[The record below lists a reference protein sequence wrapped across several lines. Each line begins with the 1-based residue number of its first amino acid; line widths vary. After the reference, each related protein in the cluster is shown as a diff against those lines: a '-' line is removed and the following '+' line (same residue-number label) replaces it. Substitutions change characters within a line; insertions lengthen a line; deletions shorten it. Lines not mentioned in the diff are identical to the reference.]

1 MTDNYGLKSA
11 QYAHRSTKVLRH
23 LMHAAVVLL
32 AACLVL
38 AAPATAWEADTRW
51 YDTNLWAD
59 EYVISTADELAGLA
73 VIANTEHQFGGKTVK
88 LGADI
93 DLENQEWTPIG
104 IWDDSSDFP
113 ECFSGVFDGQGHT
126 ISNLYISNDS
136 LSYVG
141 LFGWISSGA
150 TISNLTIENVNV
162 TGTRVNA
169 EYSVDVGALAGF
181 VDNMDS
187 DPTLITNC
195 SVIGGTVSSIS
206 DISSSVGGLIG
217 STRYGPEISHCYV
230 EATVTGNYAVGGIV
244 GQHNQD
250 AKMSCCS
257 ADCTLISDGHVG
269 GLVGSAMGDTSSI
282 SACAANSLIQ
292 GSSDSMGG
300 IVGTFYGGNITD
312 CLSMID
318 TTISGSQDFA
328 GGIVGNCYYETNI
341 TNCYS
346 TGSFVIENPYALP
359 YSEGNGGLT
368 GSMYSDAPGVVNII
382 NSVALM
388 QQVDG
393 SAPTGRLAGNE
404 KINVVNSYAW
414 DGMTNNG
421 VSFSEG
427 GINGTSVSASQF
439 WNTKSFF
446 EDTLGWDFENTW
458 KMNSGNANAQLPVL
472 QFLVT
477 PVAGDVSYLTSTV
490 VPDIPD
496 VPAYLEDISIPDGDV
511 NYIGDDVVLSGTA
524 QPSSS
529 IYFYLVSESAGIA
542 FSQVEADG
550 NVLSAAV
557 DQTGSWSVTIPGS
570 ELYDESNLPLSHKQ
584 YTLYLTYLSSAE
596 SASVIEDSDTPW
608 RIFNFDIGVPFLSAN
623 EISDFELGSTIIT
636 TGGAYGADSIVYY
649 LFNQNGVIFGNVETT
664 ESEGYTI
671 SIPTTSET
679 FTPGQYWMVIQ
690 HPMFDGTFNIN
701 PVINDSS
708 ENSVDIVLEHPAGN
722 LTTPGT
728 LFTVP
733 TISGKDA
740 VDELEFAISE
750 LKNMDTCVVLPFN
763 ITPSTYGTSLSIS
776 VRDDVLTQ
784 GETLELDG
792 ETTLPAGTNLTLVLC
807 AGNIDTEYEVIG
819 GLYLLVEEGSSNLN
833 IWNFTDD
840 TTDYP
845 PGEYFVIIAVTDYE
859 DFSAGPISFVIEEKI
874 PEPAH
879 ISLSP
884 VAVTINATESVDF
897 TATVYDE
904 QGEVIEDVAVSWRTN
919 LPKEGSGG
927 IIDQT
932 GKFTTTADASGDITV
947 LVYPKEYGNVNA
959 TAVVTVIPL
968 QASSVQIISST
979 PALEVGEEF
988 TFKAEVKDQLGNPFD
1003 GFIEWWVDNPDIGT
1017 IEKDGTFTAKE
1028 IGVVNVTAGV
1038 DVSGKGDYVSSTI
1051 QVSVVAAVPVEIIL
1065 EPETASVNCTDKVSF
1080 SAVVKDKRGNVISDA
1095 PVIWSVDTTDFGTID
1110 SAGNFTAVTSL
1121 IEEDGTVTVV
1131 VSPAGYPDI
1140 TKTASVTV
1148 IGFHA
1153 AEILLT
1159 PVTASLEVGDTL
1171 SVTADV
1177 MDQFGNPLDVSVTWT
1192 SSDKNVATVNEG
1204 SITAVGVGK
1213 TTITASA
1220 GSVSNTT
1227 EITVIAAIPH
1237 TVELNRNGAVIN
1249 ATESIQIDAKVKDK
1263 NGKGILDAP
1272 LIWSLDDPEA
1282 GTLEN
1287 NGLSTVFTADKTASG
1302 MVNITAV
1309 AVGNESASATATIN
1323 IEALHAETLMLSAIP
1338 QGLLEVN
1345 ETFQFTAEVKDQ
1357 LGNLFDTAV
1366 NWESDNEDVG
1376 TIDESGNF
1384 TACGIGSVN
1393 ITATVGELSVT
1404 HPISVVPAV
1413 PYEIAIDPVSAVLN
1427 YTESVTL
1434 NVTIK
1439 DKRGDVIE
1447 SPFSW
1452 TVIGTAGTLADN
1464 VFTASEKL
1472 IEKNEYVVVTVTPE
1486 ANDTIRANATIQI
1499 NGFFATAVAITN
1511 KTNNEEAPAVIELN
1525 PEQTYAFNATVKDQ
1539 HGDNFPEGYANII
1552 WKSNTVKVGT
1562 IENGIFTAKEVGETT
1577 LTAQSGNATKTVLI
1591 KVFEEVRPE
1600 IDNVEI
1606 DPGSTESMIS
1616 GKTAVNI
1623 TIDTSDD
1630 KTEVIVDAQKNET
1643 TIKDKESNVTIVIA
1657 FSKMENTT
1665 SGTSQSIE
1673 GNITAITAKY
1683 PKMNVTAS
1691 ESVTAPV
1698 TFVMNL
1704 NLENLTT
1711 NLPAVKPV
1719 INESKKEQI
1728 QKDNEFKHHE
1738 VGAMVEVESSINSN
1752 LSTAELVF
1760 YVPQNWV
1767 SEDELKVL
1775 HIKDNNVSSH
1785 TFFNVVDNYD
1795 GTWKVTIT
1803 VKEFSAYAVTK
1814 DTSSSGTA
1822 TNPGYIPTGK
1832 PSKTPSSVPPTE
1844 EPTVEPT
1851 TEPTTGP
1858 TVPTDIPTEQP
1869 TEPGKSPAPVAGM
1882 ILGAL
1887 AAAAVLRRK

>member
-1 MTDNYGLKSA
+1 
-11 QYAHRSTKVLRH
+11 
-23 LMHAAVVLL
+23 MHAAVVLL

-38 AAPATAWEADTRW
+38 ATPAAAWEADTNW

-141 LFGWISSGA
+141 LFGFASEA
-150 TISNLTIENVNV
+150 TISNLTLVNVNV
-162 TGTRVNA
+162 TGTNTDS
-169 EYSVDVGALAGF
+169 EYGIDVGALVGF
-181 VDNMDS
+181 FDGGS
-187 DPTLITNC
+187 APEQTIITNC

-206 DISSSVGGLIG
+206 EMSRVGGLVG
-217 STRYGPEISHCYV
+217 STRYGPEISQCYAEV
-230 EATVTGNYAVGGIV
+230 RVIGDSVVGGIV
-244 GQHNQD
+244 GNHNQAANMNYCT
-250 AKMSCCS
+250 AKCIIEGSGS
-257 ADCTLISDGHVG
+257 VG
-269 GLVGSAMGDTSSI
+269 GLVGFAGENSQITTSV
-282 SACAANSLIQ
+282 ADCDIQ
-292 GSSDSMGG
+292 GSSNIGG
-300 IVGTFYGGNITD
+300 IVGNIYGGNITD
-312 CLSMID
+312 CFVDFTS
-318 TTISGSQDFA
+318 ISTRSLRSV
-328 GGIVGNCYYETNI
+328 GGIVGKTYYATNI
-341 TNCYS
+341 TNCYAI
-346 TGSFVIENPYALP
+346 GSLVITNPYALP

-496 VPAYLEDISIPDGDV
+496 VPAYSEDISIPDGGDV

-690 HPMFDGTFNIN
+690 HPMFDGKFNIN
-701 PVINDSS
+701 PVINDSA

-750 LKNMDTCVVLPFN
+750 LKNMDTCVVLPFH
-763 ITPSTYGTSLSIS
+763 ITPNTHGTSLSIG
-776 VRDDVLTQ
+776 VRDNVLTQ
-784 GETLELDG
+784 GQTLELDG

-807 AGNIDTEYEVIG
+807 EGDINAEYEVIG
-819 GLYLLVEEGSSNLN
+819 SLYLLVEEGSSNLN

-845 PGEYFVIIAVTDYE
+845 PGKYFVLIAVTDYE
-859 DFSAGPISFVIEEKI
+859 DFYAGPISFVIEEKI
-874 PEPAH
+874 PDPAR
-879 ISLSP
+879 ISISP
-884 VAVTINATESVDF
+884 VTVTINATEHVDF

-904 QGEVIEDVAVSWRTN
+904 QGEVIEDVAVSWITN
-919 LPKEGSGG
+919 LPMKGSGG

-932 GKFTTTADASGDITV
+932 GKFTTTEDASGDISV
-947 LVYPKEYGNVNA
+947 LVYPKGHGKVNA

-968 QASSVQIISST
+968 QASSVQFTSST
-979 PALEVGEEF
+979 PALEVGDEF
-988 TFKAEVKDQLGNPFD
+988 IF
-1003 GFIEWWVDNPDIGT
+1003 
-1017 IEKDGTFTAKE
+1017 
-1028 IGVVNVTAGV
+1028 
-1038 DVSGKGDYVSSTI
+1038 
-1051 QVSVVAAVPVEIIL
+1051 AV
-1065 EPETASVNCTDKVSF
+1065 
-1080 SAVVKDKRGNVISDA
+1080 
-1095 PVIWSVDTTDFGTID
+1095 
-1110 SAGNFTAVTSL
+1110 
-1121 IEEDGTVTVV
+1121 
-1131 VSPAGYPDI
+1131 
-1140 TKTASVTV
+1140 
-1148 IGFHA
+1148 
-1153 AEILLT
+1153 
-1159 PVTASLEVGDTL
+1159 
-1171 SVTADV
+1171 
-1177 MDQFGNPLDVSVTWT
+1177 
-1192 SSDKNVATVNEG
+1192 
-1204 SITAVGVGK
+1204 
-1213 TTITASA
+1213 
-1220 GSVSNTT
+1220 
-1227 EITVIAAIPH
+1227 
-1237 TVELNRNGAVIN
+1237 
-1249 ATESIQIDAKVKDK
+1249 
-1263 NGKGILDAP
+1263 
-1272 LIWSLDDPEA
+1272 
-1282 GTLEN
+1282 
-1287 NGLSTVFTADKTASG
+1287 
-1302 MVNITAV
+1302 
-1309 AVGNESASATATIN
+1309 
-1323 IEALHAETLMLSAIP
+1323 
-1338 QGLLEVN
+1338 
-1345 ETFQFTAEVKDQ
+1345 EVKDQ
-1357 LGNLFDTAV
+1357 LGNLFDTEVSWA
-1366 NWESDNEDVG
+1366 SDNEAVG
-1376 TIDESGNF
+1376 IIDAAGNF
-1384 TACGIGSVN
+1384 TALSIGSANV
-1393 ITATVGELSVT
+1393 TASVGELRITQLV
-1404 HPISVVPAV
+1404 SVVPAV
-1413 PYEIAIDPVSAVLN
+1413 PYEIEIDPASAVLN
-1427 YTESVTL
+1427 YTESVKF

-1447 SPFSW
+1447 SPFGW
-1452 TVIGTAGTLADN
+1452 TVTETSGTLADN

-1472 IEKNEYVVVTVTPE
+1472 IEKNEYIVITVTPE
-1486 ANDTIRANATIQI
+1486 ANATIRANATIQI
-1499 NGFFATAVAITN
+1499 NGFFATEVTITN
-1511 KTNNEEAPAVIELN
+1511 KTTNEPVKTALELN
-1525 PEQTYAFNATVKDQ
+1525 PGQTYLFNATVSDQ
-1539 HGDNFPEGYANII
+1539 FGNAFPEGYDNLT
-1552 WKSNTVKVGT
+1552 WKSKTERVG
-1562 IENGIFTAKEVGETT
+1562 IIANGLFTAKAVGETT
-1577 LTAQSGNATKTVLI
+1577 ISAVSGNTTQTVLI

-1683 PKMNVTAS
+1683 PKMNVAAS

-1711 NLPAVKPV
+1711 NLPAVIPV

-1767 SEDELKVL
+1767 SKDKLKVL
-1775 HIKDNNVSSH
+1775 HIKENSVQSHSAFKVTDNG
-1785 TFFNVVDNYD
+1785 D

-1803 VKEFSAYAVTK
+1803 ANGFSAYAVTK
-1814 DTSSSGTA
+1814 DTYVAPSTDDSNKPT
-1822 TNPGYIPTGK
+1822 YPTGPSK
-1832 PSKTPSSVPPTE
+1832 PSTVTPVTPPEEPVEPETPTDVPGDVPSDIPGTTPS
-1844 EPTVEPT
+1844 
-1851 TEPTTGP
+1851 
-1858 TVPTDIPTEQP
+1858 
-1869 TEPGKSPAPVAGM
+1869 EPGKSPAP
-1882 ILGAL
+1882 ILGVL
-1887 AAAAVLRRK
+1887 AALGAAVVLRRK

>member
-1 MTDNYGLKSA
+1 
-11 QYAHRSTKVLRH
+11 
-23 LMHAAVVLL
+23 MHAAVVLL

-38 AAPATAWEADTRW
+38 ATPAAAWEADTNW

-141 LFGWISSGA
+141 LFGFASEA
-150 TISNLTIENVNV
+150 TISNLTLVNVNV
-162 TGTRVNA
+162 TGTNTDS
-169 EYSVDVGALAGF
+169 EYGIDVGALVGF
-181 VDNMDS
+181 FDGGS
-187 DPTLITNC
+187 APEQTIITNC

-206 DISSSVGGLIG
+206 EMSRVGGLVG
-217 STRYGPEISHCYV
+217 STRYGPEISQCYAEV
-230 EATVTGNYAVGGIV
+230 RVIGDSVVGGIV
-244 GQHNQD
+244 GNHNQAANMNYCT
-250 AKMSCCS
+250 AK
-257 ADCTLISDGHVG
+257 CTIITEGIAG
-269 GLVGSAMGDTSSI
+269 GLVG
-282 SACAANSLIQ
+282 CAADNSNIFASVADCDIQ
-292 GSSDSMGG
+292 GYYDVGGIVGEFYGGDITDCFVNINITTTGTLSQSGG
-300 IVGTFYGGNITD
+300 IVGT
-312 CLSMID
+312 
-318 TTISGSQDFA
+318 A
-328 GGIVGNCYYETNI
+328 GYETTNI

-346 TGSFVIENPYALP
+346 TGSIVVSNKYSIPYT
-359 YSEGNGGLT
+359 EGNGGLI
-368 GSMYSDAPGVVNII
+368 GSQSQYAQGPVNII
-382 NSVALM
+382 NSVSLM
-388 QQVDG
+388 QYVYG
-393 SAPTGRLAGNE
+393 FESTGRLAGTGNV
-404 KINVVNSYAW
+404 NVVNSYAW
-414 DGMTNNG
+414 EGMTNNG
-421 VSFSEG
+421 VLFSDG
-427 GINGTSVSASQF
+427 GINGTSVSSDLF
-439 WNTKSFF
+439 WNNQSFF
-446 EDTLGWDFENTW
+446 ADVLGWDFTNTW

-472 QFLVT
+472 KFQQT

-496 VPAYLEDISIPDGDV
+496 VPAYSEDISIPDGDV

-776 VRDDVLTQ
+776 VRDNVLTQ
-784 GETLELDG
+784 GQTLELDG

-807 AGNIDTEYEVIG
+807 EGDINAEYEVIG
-819 GLYLLVEEGSSNLN
+819 SLYLLVEEGSSNLN

-845 PGEYFVIIAVTDYE
+845 PGEYFVLIAVTDNE
-859 DFSAGPISFVIEEKI
+859 DFYAGPISFVIEEKI
-874 PEPAH
+874 PEPAR
-879 ISLSP
+879 ISISP
-884 VAVTINATESVDF
+884 VTVTINATEHVDF

-904 QGEVIEDVAVSWRTN
+904 QGEVIEDVAVSWITN
-919 LPKEGSGG
+919 LPMKGSGG

-932 GKFTTTADASGDITV
+932 GKFTTTEDASGDISV
-947 LVYPKEYGNVNA
+947 LVYPKGHGKVNA

-968 QASSVQIISST
+968 QASSVQFTSST
-979 PALEVGEEF
+979 PALEVGDEF
-988 TFKAEVKDQLGNPFD
+988 IFAVEVKDQLGNPFD
-1003 GFIEWWVDNPDIGT
+1003 GYVEWWVDNPTVGT
-1017 IEKDGTFTAKE
+1017 VEKDGTFTAKE

-1095 PVIWSVDTTDFGTID
+1095 PISWSVDTTDFGTID
-1110 SAGNFTAVTSL
+1110 STGNFTAVTSL
-1121 IEEDGTVTVV
+1121 IEEDGIVTVTA
-1131 VSPAGYPDI
+1131 SPTGCPGI
-1140 TKTASVTV
+1140 TATATVNV

-1153 AEILLT
+1153 TEILLT
-1159 PVTASLEVGDTL
+1159 STSTTLEIGDETTITAV
-1171 SVTADV
+1171 VK
-1177 MDQFGNPLDVSVTWT
+1177 DQFGNTLDVPVTWT
-1192 SSDKNVATVNEG
+1192 SSDSNIGTVSNG
-1204 SITAVGVGK
+1204 VVTAVQKGT
-1213 TTITASA
+1213 TTIAASA
-1220 GSVSNTT
+1220 GSASNYT
-1227 EITVIAAIPH
+1227 EIIVIAAVPREISISPVSA
-1237 TVELNRNGAVIN
+1237 TIN
-1249 ATESIQIDAKVKDK
+1249 ATEGVQFTLTVKDK
-1263 NGKGILDAP
+1263 FGHIIENAP
-1272 LIWSLDDPEA
+1272 VQWEIDRDVGFVLADGNFTSYD
-1282 GTLEN
+1282 
-1287 NGLSTVFTADKTASG
+1287 TADGT
-1302 MVNITAV
+1302 VNITAHALGTENV
-1309 AVGNESASATATIN
+1309 NATVRVTI
-1323 IEALHAETLMLSAIP
+1323 IPLHADNLTLIAVP
-1338 QGLLEVN
+1338 QGTLEVN

-1357 LGNLFDTAV
+1357 LGNLFDTEVSWA
-1366 NWESDNEDVG
+1366 SDNEAVG
-1376 TIDESGNF
+1376 IIDAAGNF
-1384 TACGIGSVN
+1384 TALSIGSANV
-1393 ITATVGELSVT
+1393 TASVGELRITQLV
-1404 HPISVVPAV
+1404 SVVPAV
-1413 PYEIAIDPVSAVLN
+1413 PYEIEIDPASAVLN
-1427 YTESVTL
+1427 YTESVKF

-1447 SPFSW
+1447 SPFGW
-1452 TVIGTAGTLADN
+1452 TVTETSGTLADN

-1472 IEKNEYVVVTVTPE
+1472 IEKNEYIVITVTPE
-1486 ANDTIRANATIQI
+1486 ANATIRANATIQI
-1499 NGFFATAVAITN
+1499 NGFFATEVTITN
-1511 KTNNEEAPAVIELN
+1511 KTTNKPVETALELN
-1525 PEQTYAFNATVKDQ
+1525 PGQTYLFNATVSDQ
-1539 HGDNFPEGYANII
+1539 FGNAFPEGYDNLT
-1552 WKSNTVKVGT
+1552 WKSKTERVG
-1562 IENGIFTAKEVGETT
+1562 IIANGLFTAKAVGETT
-1577 LTAQSGNATKTVLI
+1577 ISAVSGNTTQTVLI
-1591 KVFEEVRPE
+1591 KVFEKVKPE
-1600 IDNVEI
+1600 IGNVKIEHA
-1606 DPGSTESMIS
+1606 STETMIS
-1616 GKTAVNI
+1616 GNTAVNI
-1623 TIDTSDD
+1623 TIDTSED
-1630 KTEVIVDAQKNET
+1630 KTEVKVDTTKNET
-1643 TIKDKESNVTIVIA
+1643 TIKDKTTNVTLVIS

-1665 SGTSQSIE
+1665 SASSQSIE
-1673 GNITAITAKY
+1673 GNITAITAEY
-1683 PKMNVTAS
+1683 PKMNVTAN
-1691 ESVTAPV
+1691 ENVAAPV
-1698 TFVMNL
+1698 TFEMNL
-1704 NLENLTT
+1704 NLKNLTT
-1711 NLPAVKPV
+1711 NLPTVIPV
-1719 INESKKEQI
+1719 INEEKKEQVR
-1728 QKDNEFKHHE
+1728 QMDDFKHHE
-1738 VGAMVEVESSINSN
+1738 IGAMVEIDSSINSN
-1752 LSTAELVF
+1752 LSSAELVF
-1760 YVPQNWV
+1760 YIPKDWV
-1767 SEDELKVL
+1767 SEDKLKVL
-1775 HIKDNNVSSH
+1775 HIKEDNSVQSH
-1785 TFFNVVDNYD
+1785 SAFKVTDND
-1795 GTWKVTIT
+1795 DETWKVTIT
-1803 VKEFSAYAVTK
+1803 ANGFSAYAVTK
-1814 DTSSSGTA
+1814 DTYVAPSTDDSNKPT
-1822 TNPGYIPTGK
+1822 YPTGSSK
-1832 PSKTPSSVPPTE
+1832 PSTVTPVTPPEEPVEPETPTDVPGDVPSDIPGTTPS
-1844 EPTVEPT
+1844 
-1851 TEPTTGP
+1851 
-1858 TVPTDIPTEQP
+1858 
-1869 TEPGKSPAPVAGM
+1869 EPGKSPAP
-1882 ILGAL
+1882 ILGVLVAL
-1887 AAAAVLRRK
+1887 GAAVVLRRK